1 MKEKEKQIRIRIL
14 DIQDQHCQTCAYQMK
29 PLKECMQHCAI
40 GLELKELARALFT
53 ENGGRKPR
61 AEWDEICRQAAQ
73 LYEQG
78 FGTTMITKKL
88 GCPSSTLRE
97 QLKKR
102 GMWKGKTQAEI
113 QEQSRRKWEEWCQ
126 QALKFREHG
135 FSYPKIAQ
143 YLGVPA
149 SNLRN
154 QMSKRGFR

>member
-1 MKEKEKQIRIRIL
+1 MNGKEKRIRIL
-14 DIQDQHCQTCAYQMK
+14 DIQDQHCQPCEFQMK
-29 PLKECMQHCAI
+29 PLKECMQHCEV
-40 GLELKELARALFT
+40 GLELKKLARELFE
-53 ENGGRKPR
+53 ENKGRKPKE
-61 AEWDEICRQAAQ
+61 EWDEICRQAAK

-78 FGTTMITKKL
+78 FGTTVITKTL

-113 QEQSRRKWEEWCQ
+113 QEQSRKKWDDWCQ
-126 QALKFREHG
+126 QALKLRG
-135 FSYPKIAQ
+135 QGYSYPKIAQ

-154 QMSKRGFR
+154 EMSKRGCRL